1 MDTEKENRG
10 TVVLSFLCVPK
21 KGCTAESKKRE
32 EKLAIFTFLSLS
44 LVYIISSIDGFQIK
58 ITSAVISDYV
68 PYQAQ
73 K

>member
-1 MDTEKENRG
+1 M
-10 TVVLSFLCVPK
+10 FPK
-21 KGCTAESKKRE
+21 RDVTAESKKIE

-44 LVYIISSIDGFQIK
+44 LVYMISSIDGFQIK

-68 PYQAQ
+68 PYQAR